1 MFGMRSRRGAT
12 GAAALLVAAALAI
25 PALASSG
32 DGVGGDGGEP
42 AGFPADRAILD
53 DALRCLSDRGFGT
66 PTPDDGVEGPGMF
79 IPRSV
84 ADSSE
89 FKDAADECGLPEP
102 PTDAEIRDLACSDA
116 RARDGRRDD

>member
-1 MFGMRSRRGAT
+1 MFGIRSRRGAV
-12 GAAALLVAAALAI
+12 GATALLAAAALAI

-32 DGVGGDGGEP
+32 DGDGEGGEP

-53 DALRCLSDRGFGT
+53 DALRCLNDRGFGT

-89 FKDAADECGLPEP
+89 FQEAADECGLPDP
-102 PTDAEIRDLACSDA
+102 PTDAEIRDLGCSDA